1 VRRALL
7 LIVLGG
13 LVVGATALAQSGG
26 ETGTPVV
33 RDGAVLHLPG
43 GRPCSGRQ
51 TVTLRVT
58 PPAELQMGWV
68 SVQVNGREVARL
80 TGIASA
86 ASATVRLPKRATRV
100 VASAETLDGQQLVRE
115 RHYDRCAVPVVRPR
129 PKPKP
134 QPAPAPTPPGTVVGG
149 PEA

>member
-1 VRRALL
+1 VRPALL

-13 LVVGATALAQSGG
+13 LLAGATALAQSGG

-33 RDGAVLHLPG
+33 RAGTVLHLPA

-58 PPAELQMGWV
+58 PPAGLQMGWV
-68 SVQVNGREVARL
+68 SVDVNGREVARL

-100 VASAETLDGQQLVRE
+100 VARAETLDGQQLLRE
-115 RHYDRCAVPVVRPR
+115 RRYATCAVPVAR

-134 QPAPAPTPPGTVVGG
+134 GPAPAPTPTGTVVGG